1 MITPILPQRAHQDL
15 FSGSLSI
22 LWTNDMYST
31 YLDHFGLTEE
41 PFSNP
46 SVPGFFFE
54 GANRGATLD
63 SLIYTLTHGEGQEGI
78 IEVTGPAGSGKT
90 RLCRLTAD
98 RLPRHMRTVYMD
110 NLNASKEELT
120 RSIVEAL
127 NLELADDPEGTEPP
141 VSHLERLSRALV
153 EKCAAGARF
162 VLLIDEAHSAPP
174 EVLEEV
180 QLLYDLVSPHNKLLQ
195 IVLFGEASLDKLLAL
210 TQLHMLRSRVTRH
223 FFLQPIIA
231 ASLND
236 YLMHRL
242 RAAGYHGPNIFTPPA
257 LRVIA
262 SASSGLI
269 ERINILADK
278 SLLAA
283 FHDNTKNVMPQ
294 HVRSA
299 AQHSGLGHGRD
310 WPAPTEYIAGGSVIA
325 VVIAGFAIG
334 EFAKSPS
341 DSTPDHDISESAAAY
356 FGTPSSAP
364 LSAPLIAATP
374 TYDIAPGPTSAM
386 TSPAPPISSTPPPAP
401 PSNLAPRNMAPGDTA
416 PSSGHN
422 GSRATDIP
430 TGDNLTTT
438 AGQRRGTKS
447 AIAGVKLA
455 DYPLLHERV
464 DATAK
469 MLGATDKQHFTIQLF
484 STENIQ
490 ADRMERFLSRA
501 QSLVSLS
508 DLYVYPVTTGGQAK
522 FRVAYGVYLTRRQA
536 DAAASDLPQ
545 KYQEAFNLEMY
556 TLDEM
561 Q

>member
-1 MITPILPQRAHQDL
+1 
-15 FSGSLSI
+15 
-22 LWTNDMYST
+22 MYST

-41 PFSNP
+41 PFSDT
-46 SVPGFFFE
+46 SVPGLFFE

-63 SLIYTLTHGEGQEGI
+63 SLIYTLTHGEGKEGI

-90 RLCRLTAD
+90 RLCRLTAN
-98 RLPRHMRTVYMD
+98 RLPRHMRTIYMGNPD
-110 NLNASKEELT
+110 ASREEFA
-120 RSIVEAL
+120 RAIVETL
-127 NLELADDPEGTEPP
+127 NLELTDDPEGTESP
-141 VSHLERLSRALV
+141 VSRLERLSRALIA
-153 EKCAAGARF
+153 KCAAGARF
-162 VLLIDEAHSAPP
+162 VLLIDGAHNAPP

-180 QLLYDLVSPHNKLLQ
+180 QLLYDLVSSHDKLLQ
-195 IVLFGEASLDKLLAL
+195 VVLFGEASLDKLLAL
-210 TQLHMLRSRVTRH
+210 TQLHMLRSRITRH

-231 ASLND
+231 ASLRD

-242 RAAGYHGPNIFTPPA
+242 HAAGYHGPNVFTPPA
-257 LRVIA
+257 LRAIA
-262 SASSGLI
+262 AASSGLI

-299 AQHSGLGHGRD
+299 IQHSGLGHDRD
-310 WPAPTEYIAGGSVIA
+310 LPGSMKPASMKYIAAGSVIA

-334 EFAKSPS
+334 EFARQPP
-341 DSTPDHDISESAAAY
+341 DSAPGHDISGSAATY
-356 FGTPSSAP
+356 SGPPSSAP
-364 LSAPLIAATP
+364 LSPPLIAATP
-374 TYDIAPGPTSAM
+374 TYDTASGPTSAV
-386 TSPAPPISSTPPPAP
+386 TSPAPPISSTPPP
-401 PSNLAPRNMAPGDTA
+401 PSQSNVSPGNRAPGDTA
-416 PSSGHN
+416 PSSGHD
-422 GSRATDIP
+422 GRQTTDIP
-430 TGDNLTTT
+430 PGDNLTTT

-469 MLGATDKQHFTIQLF
+469 MLGTTDKQHFTIQLF

-501 QSLVSLS
+501 RSLVSLA
-508 DLYVYPVTTGGQAK
+508 DLYVYPVTIAGQAK

-536 DAAASDLPQ
+536 DTAASDLPE
-545 KYQEAFNLEMY
+545 KYQEAFQLEMY

>member
-1 MITPILPQRAHQDL
+1 
-15 FSGSLSI
+15 
-22 LWTNDMYST
+22 MYSA

-41 PFSNP
+41 PFSDP

-63 SLIYTLTHGEGQEGI
+63 SLIYTLTHGEGEEGI

-90 RLCRLTAD
+90 RLCRLTAN
-98 RLPRHMRTVYMD
+98 RLPRHMRTIYMG
-110 NLNASKEELT
+110 NPNASKEEFIG
-120 RSIVEAL
+120 SIAETL
-127 NLELADDPEGTEPP
+127 NLELTDDPEGTGPP
-141 VSHLERLSRALV
+141 VSHLERLSRALI

-174 EVLEEV
+174 EILEEV
-180 QLLYDLVSPHNKLLQ
+180 RLLYDLVSAHNKLLQ
-195 IVLFGEASLDKLLAL
+195 VVLFGEASLDKLLAL
-210 TQLHMLRSRVTRH
+210 TQLHRLRSRITRH

-231 ASLND
+231 VSLKD

-242 RAAGYHGPNIFTPPA
+242 RAAGYQGPNIFTPPA
-257 LRVIA
+257 LRLIA
-262 SASSGLI
+262 SVSSGVI

-299 AQHSGLGHGRD
+299 IQHSGLGHDRD
-310 WPAPTEYIAGGSVIA
+310 WPASTKYIAGGSVIA

-334 EFAKSPS
+334 EFVRPPS
-341 DSTPDHDISESAAAY
+341 ASAPDHDISGSAVAY
-356 FGTPSSAP
+356 SGAPSSAP
-364 LSAPLIAATP
+364 LSTPLIAAMP
-374 TYDIAPGPTSAM
+374 TYDTVPGPTSVM

-401 PSNLAPRNMAPGDTA
+401 QPNLSPNLSPKNIVPGDTT
-416 PSSGHN
+416 PRSRHDGP
-422 GSRATDIP
+422 RATDIP
-430 TGDNLTTT
+430 TGDNLTTS

-469 MLGATDKQHFTIQLF
+469 MLGTTDKQHFTIQLF

-501 QSLVSLS
+501 RSLVNLS
-508 DLYVYPVTTGGQAK
+508 DLYVYPVTAAGQAK

-536 DAAASDLPQ
+536 DTAASDLPQ
-545 KYQEAFNLEMY
+545 KYQEAFHLEMY